1 MPLFDR
7 LVLILLALFLIL
19 FGLSVVTNIAVE
31 LGRPLMGWSA
41 LIAGVVLGVRACR

>member
-7 LVLILLALFLIL
+7 LVLILLALFLVL
-19 FGLSVVTNIAVE
+19 FGLFSVTNISIE
-31 LGRPLMGWSA
+31 LGKPIMGWSA